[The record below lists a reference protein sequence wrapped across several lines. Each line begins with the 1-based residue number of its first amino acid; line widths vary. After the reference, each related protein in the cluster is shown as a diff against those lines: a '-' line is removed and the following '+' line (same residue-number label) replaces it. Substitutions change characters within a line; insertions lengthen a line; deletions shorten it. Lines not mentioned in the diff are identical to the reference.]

1 MTRWSLLLQT
11 PSSSYTTSW
20 DSTRIPDVL
29 VWQAVILT
37 FVSFAVGILG
47 GFVGLALGTMRL
59 PALLLMDVPAAA
71 AGGTNILVS
80 SLSSLTGAVRHLR
93 EGRVNRRIVLVMGV
107 PAFVGAFIGGF
118 GSDAVPEGL
127 LIFLAGLLVFWQGVE
142 LIARIRGRGAAGGTE
157 SLAGAPGIFTRN
169 RVVLEGAIGLGV
181 GLLGGA
187 VGLILG
193 SIRLPALIRILR
205 VDPRVAAGSNLF
217 IGFIMGS
224 LGWVGHVV
232 QGEVDYSLL
241 VLMGAAAMVGSYYGA
256 KLTGRVRLD
265 TLILVMGWVL
275 LVVGPLLIWQAFR

>member
-1 MTRWSLLLQT
+1 M
-11 PSSSYTTSW
+11 SSPIDILGLTS
-20 DSTRIPDVL
+20 DVL
-29 VWQAVILT
+29 LWQALILT
-37 FVSFAVGILG
+37 FVSFAVGLLG

-59 PALLLMDVPAAA
+59 PALLLIGMAAPT

-80 SLSSLTGAVRHLR
+80 SLSSLTGAIRHLR
-93 EGRVNRRIVLVMGV
+93 EGRVNWRIVLVMGV

-127 LIFLAGLLVFWQGVE
+127 LLFLAGLLVGWQGVE
-142 LIARIRGRGAAGGTE
+142 FLILVAGRRKSKTASAHLFGGDLE
-157 SLAGAPGIFTRN
+157 GAPGLFSRN
-169 RVVLEGAIGLGV
+169 RMAAEGGIGFGV

-205 VDPRVAAGSNLF
+205 VDPRIAAGSNLF

-232 QGEVDYSLL
+232 QGKVDYPLL
-241 VLMGAAAMVGSYYGA
+241 ILMGGAAMIGSYYGA
-256 KLTGRVRLD
+256 KFTGRVKLD
-265 TLILVMGWVL
+265 TLIATMGAVL
-275 LVVGPLLIWQAFR
+275 LVVGVLLLWQSFR